1 MSGADPNMD
10 EAKTN
15 QEEIKEETPETED
28 TPKPE
33 DAKKE
38 KEEKEKDPNFSY
50 FEPVT
55 GIIFAIVCAV
65 VFLVFPQ
72 IITIVF
78 VGDTLIPT
86 FDDEVIRNIW
96 YLVVIWGLLHIGVDV
111 VYLVQRKYSQN
122 FVKFSIIGHA
132 VAAIVACFILIPYKI
147 VNVEYID
154 FIHRYY
160 ADIAEWFGN
169 ILVRPNLIVLV
180 VMIVI
185 FIIESITV
193 MRRGKR
199 TKETDEENKRK
210 KEELAAKAEANEENK
225 VNETNEVSV

>member
-1 MSGADPNMD
+1 MSGSNPNVDDANKNQDEVKEDIPKTD
-10 EAKTN
+10 EAK
-15 QEEIKEETPETED
+15 KEEE
-28 TPKPE
+28 
-33 DAKKE
+33 KKE
-38 KEEKEKDPNFSY
+38 KDQNFSY

-96 YLVVIWGLLHIGVDV
+96 YLVVIWGLLHIAVDV

-122 FVKFSIIGHA
+122 FVKFSVIGHA

-193 MRRGKR
+193 VRRGKR
-199 TKETDEENKRK
+199 TKASDEEKEKK
-210 KEELAAKAEANEENK
+210 KEELAAKAK
-225 VNETNEVSV
+225 LNETNEASV